1 MHTYATTMMPIQQVN
16 YSRAEIELWY
26 QGPRCTRMNPNT
38 YRTAIARTRQA
49 LDRMMLAR
57 EATQHAIVESRR
69 SLRQT
74 RALLNLLLAHQ
85 NHDRPTNQSA
95 YQLPP
100 QLPAAT
106 TFVNL
111 GGSGDVIQKIA
122 GPQW

>member
-1 MHTYATTMMPIQQVN
+1 
-16 YSRAEIELWY
+16 
-26 QGPRCTRMNPNT
+26 MNPNA
-38 YRTAIARTRQA
+38 YRTAIARTCQA

-85 NHDRPTNQSA
+85 NHDRLSNQSA
-95 YQLPP
+95 HELPP

-106 TFVNL
+106 TFVKL

-122 GPQW
+122 G

>member
-1 MHTYATTMMPIQQVN
+1 
-16 YSRAEIELWY
+16 
-26 QGPRCTRMNPNT
+26 
-38 YRTAIARTRQA
+38 
-49 LDRMMLAR
+49 
-57 EATQHAIVESRR
+57 
-69 SLRQT
+69 
-74 RALLNLLLAHQ
+74 LNLLLAHQ

-122 GPQW
+122 G